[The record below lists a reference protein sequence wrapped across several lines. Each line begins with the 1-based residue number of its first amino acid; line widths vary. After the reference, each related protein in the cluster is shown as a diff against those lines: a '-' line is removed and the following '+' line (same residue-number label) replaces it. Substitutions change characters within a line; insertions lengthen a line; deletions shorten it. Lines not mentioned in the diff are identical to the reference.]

1 MTLFILGNLDGCPGL
16 WSGGTVL
23 GQYNNPD
30 FIAND
35 AEKSWNLLDTLY
47 SKLPWFDN
55 LNTGNKDSSG
65 QVPYGTYDIIPAD
78 TQLDVLS
85 NYSLVCF
92 LGWNTMTKEIYQTL
106 VEYVCNGGHLI
117 MGLPHLNTAIKRD
130 GSFLPYN
137 NGNFQEL
144 LGVNFTGFEEESVTG
159 IKFTSKANTPNY
171 VFPYWGPVC
180 DPKFIGH
187 GFKVGKLVGNFNT
200 IACGA
205 KVFDSTN
212 EYMPSV
218 LTEHQNGKGSVF
230 LLNTDVFPGNDDIS
244 KLATLI
250 LKTAMSAHMPS
261 EIEIDCSESVRYALF
276 GNDLYAMNSN
286 QELPAF
292 IKVNGKLHQL
302 EPIELKKIIWQ

>member
-1 MTLFILGNLDGCPGL
+1 MLYCFIKSGQLGFSSYGNSITRTFPEAEQFRSILRNHKEFCSNNELPDGGPKTKVAFILGNLDGCLGL
-16 WSGGTVL
+16 LSGGTVW

-55 LNTGNKDSSG
+55 LNTGNKYSSG
-65 QVPYGTYDIIPAD
+65 QVQYGTYDIIPAD

-92 LGWNTMTKEIYQTL
+92 LGWNTMTQEIYQTL
-106 VEYVCNGGHLI
+106 VEYVRNGGHLI
-117 MGLPHLNTAIKRD
+117 IGLPHLNTAIKRD

-187 GFKVGKLVGNFNT
+187 GFKVGKLVVILTPLLVVQKSLTQLTN
-200 IACGA
+200 ICL
-205 KVFDSTN
+205 VF
-212 EYMPSV
+212 
-218 LTEHQNGKGSVF
+218 
-230 LLNTDVFPGNDDIS
+230 
-244 KLATLI
+244 
-250 LKTAMSAHMPS
+250 
-261 EIEIDCSESVRYALF
+261 
-276 GNDLYAMNSN
+276 
-286 QELPAF
+286 
-292 IKVNGKLHQL
+292 
-302 EPIELKKIIWQ
+302 